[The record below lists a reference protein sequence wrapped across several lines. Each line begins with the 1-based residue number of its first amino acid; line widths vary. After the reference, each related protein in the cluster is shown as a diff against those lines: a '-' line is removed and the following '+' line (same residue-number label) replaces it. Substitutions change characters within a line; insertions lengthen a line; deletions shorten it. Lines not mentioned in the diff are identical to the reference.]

1 MRTRTPRLLIRWALI
16 TASIATIL
24 FVSAGTVHVVS
35 IRNYLVAFSLLLL
48 VTMLTV
54 DPSLAQER
62 ANPKDA
68 GTGDSRIAAGLLVL
82 LTLAVAGFS
91 VGHWRQ
97 AFNTPPPIRHL
108 ALGVFLVSGAFQTWA
123 MIANPF
129 FSPVVRIQTERA
141 HHLIAKGPYRLMR
154 HPGYFAMCIAV
165 PTSALSIGSWLA
177 LAPAA
182 GFVAFI
188 FRRAQLEDEFLVRN
202 LPGYKSYAA
211 LVPSGLP
218 RTTTTRSEMSL

>member
-1 MRTRTPRLLIRWALI
+1 MRTRIPRLFSRWALI
-16 TASIATIL
+16 AASIAALL
-24 FVSAGTVHVVS
+24 FLSAGTARIAS

-48 VTMLTV
+48 ATMLAV
-54 DPSLAQER
+54 DPGLAQER
-62 ANPKDA
+62 AKPKDA
-68 GTGDSRIAAGLLVL
+68 GTDEPRLAAGLLFL

-91 VGHWRQ
+91 VGHCRQ
-97 AFNTPPPIRHL
+97 AFNTPPPTRHL
-108 ALGVFLVSGAFQTWA
+108 ALGVFLLSGAFQTWA

-129 FSPVVRIQTERA
+129 FSPVVRIQTERG

-165 PTSALSIGSWLA
+165 PTSALAIGSWLA

-182 GFVAFI
+182 GFVAVI
-188 FRRAQLEDEFLVRN
+188 FRRARVEDEFLVRN
-202 LPGYKSYAA
+202 LHRYKKYAS

-218 RTTTTRSEMSL
+218 WTTTTRAETNL

>member
-1 MRTRTPRLLIRWALI
+1 MGTRTKRLLIRWALI
-16 TASIATIL
+16 TASIAALL
-24 FVSAGTVHVVS
+24 FLSAGTARIAS

-48 VTMLTV
+48 ATMLAV
-54 DPSLAQER
+54 DPGLAQER
-62 ANPKDA
+62 AKPKDA
-68 GTGDSRIAAGLLVL
+68 GTDESRLAAGLLFL

-91 VGHWRQ
+91 VGHCRQ

-108 ALGVFLVSGAFQTWA
+108 ALGVFLLTGAFQTWA

-129 FSPVVRIQTERA
+129 FSPVVRIQTERG

-177 LAPAA
+177 LMPAA
-182 GFVAFI
+182 GFVLLI
-188 FRRAQLEDEFLVRN
+188 KHRAHLEDEFLRNN
-202 LPGYKSYAA
+202 LPGYIAYARRVGGPYA
-211 LVPSGLP
+211 
-218 RTTTTRSEMSL
+218 R

>member
-16 TASIATIL
+16 TSSIATIL
-24 FVSAGTVHVVS
+24 FLSAGTIHVAS

-68 GTGDSRIAAGLLVL
+68 GPDDSRITTGLLFL

-91 VGHWRQ
+91 LSHCRPG
-97 AFNTPPPIRHL
+97 FNAPPPVRHL
-108 ALGVFLVSGAFQTWA
+108 ALAAFLLSGAFQTWA
-123 MIANPF
+123 MIVNPF
-129 FSPVVRIQTERA
+129 FSPVVRIQTERS
-141 HHLIAKGPYRLMR
+141 HHLIVTGPYRLMR
-154 HPGYFAMCIAV
+154 HPGYFAMSIAV
-165 PTSALSIGSWLA
+165 PTSALAIGSWLA

-182 GFVAFI
+182 GFVAVI
-188 FRRAQLEDEFLVRN
+188 FRRARVEDEFLLRN
-202 LPGYKSYAA
+202 LHGYKKYAS

-218 RTTTTRSEMSL
+218 WSTTTRAETNL